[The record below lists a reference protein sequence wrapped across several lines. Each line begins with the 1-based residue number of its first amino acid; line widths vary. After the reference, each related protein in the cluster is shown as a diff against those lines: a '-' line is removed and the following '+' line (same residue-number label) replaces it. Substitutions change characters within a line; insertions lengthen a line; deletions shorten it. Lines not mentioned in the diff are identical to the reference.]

1 MLNMR
6 KFAFTII
13 VVFVII
19 IAIIITIILSSSSQ
33 LFLLCF
39 LKVSEEYYGVVSA
52 ENLIPE
58 GENVPVTG
66 KNR

>member
-6 KFAFTII
+6 KIAFIII

-19 IAIIITIILSSSSQ
+19 ITIIITIISSSLQ